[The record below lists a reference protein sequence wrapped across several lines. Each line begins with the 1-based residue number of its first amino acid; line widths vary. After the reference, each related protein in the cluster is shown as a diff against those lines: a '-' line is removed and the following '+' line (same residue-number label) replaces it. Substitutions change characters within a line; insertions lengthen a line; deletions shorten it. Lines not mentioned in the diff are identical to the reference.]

1 MVWMEAEE
9 ENFNLVDERMAM
21 RIIQNKEENHLDE
34 VKWLFGKSNKIVIV
48 SPFLSK
54 DAIQELGK
62 ILHAKISDVTMVT
75 TLKPFDVD
83 QFSKVKALVELNM
96 LKKLRGY
103 NLSIRIDNDLHGKVY
118 IGKKDNQYVGCIIT
132 SANFTH
138 KGMEQNHEWG
148 VFLDDQDKIRQI
160 HEQILGDAVMV
171 VNDVDLQRM
180 VEYMDEHPEVNVE
193 QPTIEANFVGML
205 KPILVSKRPPVTYW
219 LKPLGRDHKPVP
231 NSTFYGDVKHQIT
244 FSKRGRPTGI
254 KEGDILIAYSI
265 GTMQLISIFVAGNN
279 SDRGELT
286 NFIQPG
292 DDKWPYYI
300 WCENKTPQYGSY
312 WSKMGLTLHSLREQF
327 LREQPTST
335 VLPSGNKMNA
345 LQWGSDHVRA
355 TVEFGEFVVEKLLE
369 RMKSI

>member
-1 MVWMEAEE
+1 MEAEE

-148 VFLDDQDKIRQI
+148 VFLDDQYVAFLSCNK
-160 HEQILGDAVMV
+160 
-171 VNDVDLQRM
+171 
-180 VEYMDEHPEVNVE
+180 
-193 QPTIEANFVGML
+193 
-205 KPILVSKRPPVTYW
+205 VSKFMNKYW
-219 LKPLGRDHKPVP
+219 GMPSWWLMMLIFSGWWNIWMNILK
-231 NSTFYGDVKHQIT
+231 
-244 FSKRGRPTGI
+244 
-254 KEGDILIAYSI
+254 
-265 GTMQLISIFVAGNN
+265 
-279 SDRGELT
+279 
-286 NFIQPG
+286 
-292 DDKWPYYI
+292 
-300 WCENKTPQYGSY
+300 
-312 WSKMGLTLHSLREQF
+312 
-327 LREQPTST
+327 
-335 VLPSGNKMNA
+335 
-345 LQWGSDHVRA
+345 
-355 TVEFGEFVVEKLLE
+355 
-369 RMKSI
+369 